1 MNVFWKIHFHDDTL
15 QCSGYTDGEEKLL
28 KSFCD
33 MAIGC
38 CLSES
43 DIFKRL
49 FNPLGSTCFQL
60 EDPLEKISLMIE
72 HHFYYD
78 VFLWFIE

>member
-1 MNVFWKIHFHDDTL
+1 
-15 QCSGYTDGEEKLL
+15 
-28 KSFCD
+28 

-78 VFLWFIE
+78 VFL